1 MNLTC
6 ASADGKE
13 LLPSAFL
20 HSFASSR
27 EKVDLSITQFLLRF
41 NCDQLPGSI
50 VVVNLAALSRAKNE
64 IPLLLQLNI
73 LYCEAFTLVLP
84 LKDLLWLLE
93 SITFVQEICPVDD
106 SFGLAGLCSVQIH
119 ESAVIRDRKVVHK
132 ERR

>member
-27 EKVDLSITQFLLRF
+27 EKVDLSIAKFLLRF
-41 NCDQLPGSI
+41 DCDQLAGSI

-64 IPLLLQLNI
+64 IPLFLQFNI
-73 LYCEAFTLVLP
+73 LYCQAFTLILP
-84 LKDLLWLLE
+84 LEDLLWLLRY
-93 SITFVQEICPVDD
+93 ITLLQEIICPVDD
-106 SFGLAGLCSVQIH
+106 GFGLAGLCSVQVH
-119 ESAVIRDRKVVHK
+119 ESAVVGLYR
-132 ERR
+132 